1 MTKKILILITMINML
16 LLSGCSSQS
25 SGNGD
30 LILTN
35 IACNKKISVDCI
47 VYIKENEN
55 YVPYY
60 VLTKNFNNSN
70 CALLL
75 RKFLLDDKISFN
87 TSEIPAAR
95 YEGSVL
101 DNFLEKEFS
110 KVFDEDFMKKLQAVE
125 ISTIKNDQLGKPN
138 PETTLIKRRIFSLSY
153 TELGMKEEPLEA
165 IEGKKILVF
174 NDANSRIAYNSN
186 GIAGSWWTRTAHNW
200 GGDLAIGIA
209 PDGGIGHGSTSSTN
223 GVRPAF
229 CLPSNTSIV
238 QSKDV
243 IDGKTVYILE

>member
-1 MTKKILILITMINML
+1 MITKILAFITIIIIL
-16 LLSGCSSQS
+16 LLSGCSSPS
-25 SGNGD
+25 SENNN
-30 LILTN
+30 LILSD
-35 IACNKKISVDCI
+35 IACSKKMSDDCV

-70 CALLL
+70 CVLLL

-110 KVFDEDFMKKLQAVE
+110 KVFDESFMKKLQAVE

-138 PETTLIKRRIFSLSY
+138 PETTLIKRRVFSLSY

-165 IEGKKILVF
+165 IEGKKIPVF

-186 GIAGSWWTRTAHNW
+186 GTAGSWWTRTAHNW
-200 GGDLAIGIA
+200 GGDLAVGIA

-229 CLPSNTSIV
+229 CLQSNTSIV
-238 QSKDV
+238 EREDV
-243 IDGKTVYILE
+243 IDDKTVYILE